1 MRQLME
7 IAGDAEAEQMRRRAA
22 GEADAIYA
30 KMEAEARGIR
40 EKLSKQAEGMQNL
53 VKAAG
58 GIADDAVR
66 LIIADKLEQIVAE
79 QVEAIKNV
87 KIDKVTVWDGG
98 EGKDGKTATAGF
110 LSGLLK
116 SLPPL
121 EEMYNM
127 AGLSLPKIV
136 SPQKEQ
142 TVAEKE
148 DKPEPKPDKK
158 A

>member
-1 MRQLME
+1 M
-7 IAGDAEAEQMRRRAA
+7 
-22 GEADAIYA
+22 
-30 KMEAEARGIR
+30 
-40 EKLSKQAEGMQNL
+40 
-53 VKAAG
+53 
-58 GIADDAVR
+58 R
-66 LIIADKLEQIVAE
+66 LIIADKLEAIVAE
-79 QVEAIKNV
+79 QVEAIRNV

-136 SPQKEQ
+136 APQKEA
-142 TVAEKE
+142 AEEKKT
-148 DKPEPKPDKK
+148 DKS
-158 A
+158 

>member
-1 MRQLME
+1 
-7 IAGDAEAEQMRRRAA
+7 
-22 GEADAIYA
+22 
-30 KMEAEARGIR
+30 MEAEARGIR
-40 EKLSKQAEGMQNL
+40 EKLTKQAEGMQSL

-58 GIADDAVR
+58 GGADDAVR

-121 EEMYNM
+121 DEMYNM

-136 SPQKEQ
+136 APQKED
-142 TVAEKE
+142 AEKAE
-148 DKPEPKPDKK
+148 KTEKAEKQPKPAPKTDKK
-158 A
+158 

>member
-1 MRQLME
+1 MRLM
-7 IAGDAEAEQMRRRAA
+7 
-22 GEADAIYA
+22 
-30 KMEAEARGIR
+30 
-40 EKLSKQAEGMQNL
+40 
-53 VKAAG
+53 
-58 GIADDAVR
+58 
-66 LIIADKLEQIVAE
+66 IADKIEQLVAE

-121 EEMYNM
+121 EELYNM

-136 SPQKEQ
+136 APQK
-142 TVAEKE
+142 AETEEKGE
-148 DKPEPKPDKK
+148 TSAE
-158 A
+158 

>member
-1 MRQLME
+1 
-7 IAGDAEAEQMRRRAA
+7 MRRKAG

-40 EKLSKQAEGMQNL
+40 EKLSKQAEGMDAL

-58 GIADDAVR
+58 GEANDAVR
-66 LIIADKLEQIVAE
+66 LMIADKIEQLVAE

-127 AGLSLPKIV
+127 AGLSLPKAV
-136 SPQKEQ
+136 APQKGED
-142 TVAEKE
+142 VAAKKEPASEKPA
-148 DKPEPKPDKK
+148 PEKSKK
-158 A
+158 ETR

>member
-1 MRQLME
+1 
-7 IAGDAEAEQMRRRAA
+7 MRRKAG

-40 EKLSKQAEGMQNL
+40 EKLSKQAEGLDAL

-58 GIADDAVR
+58 GEANDAVR
-66 LIIADKLEQIVAE
+66 LMIADKIEQLVAE
-79 QVEAIKNV
+79 QVEAIKNI

-98 EGKDGKTATAGF
+98 ENKDGKTATAGF

-121 EEMYNM
+121 EEMYGM

-136 SPQKEQ
+136 APQKAAEEEKGGEQ
-142 TVAEKE
+142 KSTKE
-148 DKPEPKPDKK
+148 QK
-158 A
+158 

>member
-1 MRQLME
+1 MS
-7 IAGDAEAEQMRRRAA
+7 IPIVKNGAA
-22 GEADAIYA
+22 VKGGEA
-30 KMEAEARGIR
+30 
-40 EKLSKQAEGMQNL
+40 N
-53 VKAAG
+53 
-58 GIADDAVR
+58 DAVR
-66 LIIADKLEQIVAE
+66 LMIADKIEQLVAE

-127 AGLSLPKIV
+127 AGLSLPKAV
-136 SPQKEQ
+136 APQKGED
-142 TVAEKE
+142 VAAKKEPASEKPA
-148 DKPEPKPDKK
+148 PEKSKK
-158 A
+158 ETR